1 MNLQALSIIYNIKH
15 KTLSYAIDALSCQE
29 ETGTDEHLQAKL
41 FKYLLESVVGD
52 QAPDQFIGTQS
63 ETTLTQLAFL
73 CIKFKKNT
81 AV

>member
-29 ETGTDEHLQAKL
+29 ETGTLENLQAKL

-52 QAPDQFIGTQS
+52 QEPD
-63 ETTLTQLAFL
+63 
-73 CIKFKKNT
+73 
-81 AV
+81 